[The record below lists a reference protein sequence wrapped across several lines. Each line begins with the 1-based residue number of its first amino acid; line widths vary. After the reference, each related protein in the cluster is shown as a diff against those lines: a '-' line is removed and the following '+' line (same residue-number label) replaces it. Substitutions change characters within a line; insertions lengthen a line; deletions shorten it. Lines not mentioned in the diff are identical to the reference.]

1 MKISMATWLVKAANN
16 KNPAPKKKKEL
27 TEDEKELEKI
37 QKAIDKEKNK
47 QAYIDTQISGL
58 KQYMQHDMQVE
69 MDPNQAYSGSEK
81 AKAKEINKLMRQQ
94 NESLAKAQEYEEQ
107 KTKIL
112 QKLVKESEK

>member
-1 MKISMATWLVKAANN
+1 
-16 KNPAPKKKKEL
+16 
-27 TEDEKELEKI
+27 
-37 QKAIDKEKNK
+37 
-47 QAYIDTQISGL
+47 
-58 KQYMQHDMQVE
+58 MQHDMQVE

-112 QKLVKESEK
+112 QKLVKESEKQLEKTQGKTSKSPKNKTPKPKVDVRPVP